1 MKKSGIRTRID
12 NAEKVFEALR
22 HLGDRDV
29 LVGIPA
35 EDSDREDTPFGNAA
49 IGYLNETGSP
59 AQNIPARP
67 HLQPGV
73 RSVDEKT
80 VTELKTAAN
89 AILDGDI
96 SKAERALNRAGQI
109 AVNGVQAYITNAD
122 FVPLA
127 DGTVASRAR
136 RGRKGAA
143 GELESRAAGNAPG
156 NAGARPLIDTGKY
169 RQAITY
175 VVRNKKEE

>member
-1 MKKSGIRTRID
+1 MSSGVRIRTD
-12 NAEKVFEALR
+12 NAAKVLEALR
-22 HLGDRDV
+22 QLGDRDV

-35 EDSDREDTPFGNAA
+35 EDSDREDVPFGNAG

-67 HLQPGV
+67 HLQSGI
-73 RSVDEKT
+73 RSVDDKT
-80 VTELKTAAN
+80 VTELKAAAD

-109 AVNGVQAYITNAD
+109 AVNGVRAYITNAD

-136 RGRKGAA
+136 RGRSGAIR
-143 GELESRAAGNAPG
+143 ELKNRAAGNEPN
-156 NAGARPLIDTGKY
+156 NANARPLIDTGKY
-169 RQAITY
+169 RQSITY
-175 VVRNKKEE
+175 VVRNKRGE

>member
-1 MKKSGIRTRID
+1 MSSGVRIRTD
-12 NAEKVFEALR
+12 NAAKVLEALR
-22 HLGDRDV
+22 QLGDRDV

-35 EDSDREDTPFGNAA
+35 EDSDREDAPFGNAG

-67 HLQPGV
+67 HLQPGI
-73 RSVDEKT
+73 RSVDDKT
-80 VTELKTAAN
+80 VTELKAAAD

-143 GELESRAAGNAPG
+143 GELESRTAGNAPG